1 MRNLKNKIALVTGAR
16 QGMGKSHAIALAKQG
31 AKVVITD
38 INQADCQKVVD
49 EIKDFGGEGIAL
61 KLDVSN
67 KSEVDL
73 VVAEIVKKFG
83 QLNILVNNAG
93 IAQFKPFLE
102 LSEED
107 WDKTIDIN
115 LKGEFLCAQAAAKL
129 MKGQKEGG
137 VIINIA
143 SVAMGQQGIGMPN
156 IAHYC
161 ASKGGVAAMTEALA
175 AELAPFNIRVN
186 AIAPGMIETPMIEAV
201 KSDPKTLETILQR
214 VPLKR
219 AGRPEEVSEL
229 VAFLASDS
237 SSYMTGAVVV
247 IDGGWLAG

>member
-1 MRNLKNKIALVTGAR
+1 MQNLKNKVALITGAR
-16 QGMGKSHAIALAKQG
+16 QGMGKSHAMALAKQG
-31 AKVVITD
+31 AKVVVTD

-49 EIKDFGGEGIAL
+49 EIKKFNEDAIAF
-61 KLDVSN
+61 KLDVAD
-67 KSEVDL
+67 KSAVDS
-73 VVAEIVKKFG
+73 VVAAIVKKFG
-83 QLNILVNNAG
+83 QLDILINNAG

-115 LKGEFLCAQAAAKL
+115 LKGEFLCAQAAAKV
-129 MKGQKEGG
+129 MKEQKGG

-143 SVAMGQQGIGMPN
+143 SVAMGQQGIGLPN

-161 ASKGGVAAMTEALA
+161 ASKGGIAAMTEALA

-186 AIAPGMIETPMIEAV
+186 AIAPGMIETPMIDVV
-201 KSDPKTLETILQR
+201 KSNPKMLEAMLQR

-219 AGRPEEVSEL
+219 VGRPEEVSEL
-229 VAFLASDS
+229 VVFLASDS

-247 IDGGWLAG
+247 IDGGWLAT